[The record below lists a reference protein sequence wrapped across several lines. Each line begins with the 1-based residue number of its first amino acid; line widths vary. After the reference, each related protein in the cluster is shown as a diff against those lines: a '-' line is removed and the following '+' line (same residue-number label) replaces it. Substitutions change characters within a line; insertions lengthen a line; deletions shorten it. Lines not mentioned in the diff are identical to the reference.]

1 MHIVQFYWIYYYY
14 LWTFLGSVCIY
25 LSKFLKNVIKIL
37 WCRPMDQVGLGAGR
51 AQTRAGQPIYAGPR
65 LRWQNRKSKSPLQS
79 SIQLRLQL
87 KRVPPLFRL
96 RSLSLSLKCPK
107 RYDATD
113 RTARIEPRHGEE
125 RRAGLAQQLPL
136 VLRPRRRSILQIR
149 HKVLARTVAADPRAF
164 SSSSSSAAGDSRRS
178 GIGCRWIG
186 GSEAR

>member
-1 MHIVQFYWIYYYY
+1 MVSADGSSRLGCGQGSNPSWAAH
-14 LWTFLGSVCIY
+14 LWRP
-25 LSKFLKNVIKIL
+25 KITL
-37 WCRPMDQVGLGAGR
+37 TKSQ
-51 AQTRAGQPIYAGPR
+51 
-65 LRWQNRKSKSPLQS
+65 SKSPLQS